1 MKRIVLVGAAT
12 LAGLL
17 PLVADIS
24 HAAIPDRV
32 VALCLRGRN
41 GKLVVLEGAT
51 GRVRWEHDIADF
63 GHALW
68 IHQGVISDQRGT
80 IVLAAGT
87 QRLVGLDARR
97 GSVEWEAKLENQQYQ
112 ALLAT
117 DGKRVFASGYTTDR
131 TVCVEARSGRVE
143 WEARFSGQLYVIGDQ
158 LLAVNYRQ
166 GGVASLDAKSGRET
180 WTKPI
185 RGMLLDVT
193 GELVLMTDYNTQQ
206 THAIRSST
214 GEIAWSIGQLCYNG
228 AFAKETT
235 FLCDQAG
242 VVRAVETSSGKERW
256 TSSPAMREQRKIVA
270 VGDVVFAV
278 GTGTGNIVCLEAKS
292 GRELY
297 SVQGGPV
304 NNRIPTSFA
313 VDARSAYIINMRD
326 SKLVCVDTKSG
337 NISWEV
343 KTPRTPQ
350 GVVLTRNLA
359 VVATDGQFLGIEA
372 RTGRRVWETPGPR
385 LSMFYGFV
393 TK

>member
-1 MKRIVLVGAAT
+1 MRFVLVLAVT
-12 LAGLL
+12 LAALL
-17 PLVADIS
+17 PLAADIS
-24 HAAIPDRV
+24 HAAMPDRV

-51 GRVRWEHDIADF
+51 GRVRWERDIADF

-68 IHQGVISDQRGT
+68 IHQGVISDERGT
-80 IVLAAGT
+80 VVLAAGA
-87 QRLVGLDARR
+87 QRLVGLDARS
-97 GSVEWEAKLENQQYQ
+97 GSVNWEAKLENQQYQ

-117 DGKRVFASGYTTDR
+117 DGKRVFASGYTIDR
-131 TVCVEARSGRVE
+131 TLCVEARTGRVE
-143 WEARFSGQLYVIGDQ
+143 WEATAGGQLYLIGDQ

-166 GGVASLDAKSGRET
+166 GGVASLDSKTGREV
-180 WTKPI
+180 WKKSV
-185 RGMLLDVT
+185 RGMVLDVT
-193 GELVLMTDYNTQQ
+193 SDLVLMTDYNTQQ
-206 THAIRSST
+206 THAIRAST
-214 GEIAWSIGQLCYNG
+214 GEVVWSAGQLCYNG
-228 AFAKETT
+228 AMAKEVT

-242 VVRAVETSSGKERW
+242 VVRTVETSSGKERW

-270 VGDVVFAV
+270 VGEVVFAV
-278 GTGTGNIVCLEAKS
+278 GTGSGNIVCLEAKS

-313 VDARSAYIINMRD
+313 ADARSAYIINMRD
-326 SKLVCVDTKSG
+326 SKLVCVDSKSG

-343 KTPRTPQ
+343 KTNRTPQ

-385 LSMFYGFV
+385 MSMFYGFV